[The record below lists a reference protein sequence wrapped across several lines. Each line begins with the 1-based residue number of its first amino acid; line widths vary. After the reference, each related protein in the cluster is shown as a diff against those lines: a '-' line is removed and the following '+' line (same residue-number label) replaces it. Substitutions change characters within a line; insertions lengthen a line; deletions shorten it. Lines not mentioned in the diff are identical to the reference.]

1 MARLA
6 SANNHC
12 TTRAEAIWV
21 TTAGAHRLE
30 ARRPPYCLTCIEG
43 NHLMPAHERGGRG
56 CPTTVSFGD
65 RPSKRFQRL
74 APNKLEH
81 LPTNLRC
88 QRRRSRRDFAPTRQS
103 SNASSPRAQDLQ
115 EVELPLFIP
124 TPPYRMDLLHVMQTH
139 NSF

>member
-56 CPTTVSFGD
+56 CPTTVSFSN

-81 LPTNLRC
+81 LSTNLRC
-88 QRRRSRRDFAPTRQS
+88 QQRRSHRDFAPTTRRS
-103 SNASSPRAQDLQ
+103 SASSPQSSRLAATLH
-115 EVELPLFIP
+115 PLTTI
-124 TPPYRMDLLHVMQTH
+124 
-139 NSF
+139 